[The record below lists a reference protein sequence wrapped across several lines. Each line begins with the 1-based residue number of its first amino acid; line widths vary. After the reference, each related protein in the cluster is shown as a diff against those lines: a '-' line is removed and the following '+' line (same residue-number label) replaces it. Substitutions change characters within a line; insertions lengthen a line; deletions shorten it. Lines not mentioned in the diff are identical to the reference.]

1 MSDEEA
7 PKKKGRPRK
16 IKEEDR
22 KPHFTP
28 WTEERKAVNKSETIA
43 IKAKMGA
50 MAEKIEKARGIGGRY
65 TTYTRETAE
74 KFCKIIATHPLSVD
88 AICKKYPDVFP
99 DQTCIYG
106 WIVDFPEFEQMY
118 REAKRAQMHLY
129 VEQIIDISDGSDDD
143 FVDQVKI
150 QHSKLKIDTRKWVAS
165 KLAPRIYGDTPKID
179 ERTSQE
185 TLMALQETIAALI
198 AKNAKEY

>member
-1 MSDEEA
+1 MSEEEN
-7 PKKKGRPRK
+7 PKKAPRSRK
-16 IKEEDR
+16 LAEKDK
-22 KPHFTP
+22 KPHVTP

-43 IKAKMGA
+43 IKAKMAA
-50 MAEKIEKARGIGGRY
+50 MAVQIEKSRGIGGRY
-65 TTYTRETAE
+65 TEYNSEIGK
-74 KFCKIIATHPLSVD
+74 KFCRKLSQEPLSVE
-88 AICKKYPDVFP
+88 AICNKYPDEFP
-99 DQTCIYG
+99 TQSCIFG
-106 WIVDFPEFEQMY
+106 WIVDFPEFEGMY

-150 QHSKLKIDTRKWVAS
+150 QHSKLRIDTRKWVAS

-198 AKNAKEY
+198 AKNAKDY